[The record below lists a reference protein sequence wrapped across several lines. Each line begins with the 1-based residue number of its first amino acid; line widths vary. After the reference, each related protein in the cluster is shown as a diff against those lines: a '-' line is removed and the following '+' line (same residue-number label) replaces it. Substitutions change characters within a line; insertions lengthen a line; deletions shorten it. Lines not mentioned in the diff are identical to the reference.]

1 MFFNVK
7 KKESYNYFDKLAALS
22 EYSLE
27 AARYLDQ
34 VLTDYQL
41 EKSDEYIGRMHKIEQ
56 AADQAKQELME
67 KLTKEFLPPIDKDD
81 IIILSHQIDEVTD
94 TIEDALIFA
103 DIRDLEEIQEDTKE
117 FTRMIIDSCLHVN
130 LALEELGNFR
140 KSVRLKMELEF
151 VHRNK
156 SESKA
161 LFVRVLENLHNITGD
176 PARKIIATEYFNSL
190 LDCCTCCKI
199 VTNTIERI
207 VIKNL

>member
-7 KKESYNYFDKLAALS
+7 KKDAYNYFEKLAELS

-27 AARYLDQ
+27 AARYLDL
-34 VLTDYQL
+34 VWTDYRL
-41 EKSDEYIGRMHKIEQ
+41 EKSDEYISKMHKIEQ
-56 AADQAKQELME
+56 AADQSKHELMV
-67 KLTKEFLPPIDKDD
+67 KLTREFLPPIDKDD

-103 DIRDLEEIQEDTKE
+103 DVRDLEEIQEDTKE
-117 FTRMIIDSCLHVN
+117 FTRMIIDSCLHMN

-140 KSVRLKMELEF
+140 KSVRLKEELEF

-156 SESKA
+156 SDSKA
-161 LFVRVLENLHNITGD
+161 LFVRVLENLHNMKGD

-190 LDCCTCCKI
+190 LDCCTCCK
-199 VTNTIERI
+199 VVSNTIERI